1 MKLIWLS
8 DLHLVRAGGLIY
20 GRDPTKQLQRAID
33 RINEHHT
40 DASYCILSGDLVN
53 DGDAE
58 IYEHLNRMLS
68 GLQIPY
74 LPMAGNLSLIHI

>member
-58 IYEHLNRMLS
+58 IYAVSYTHLT
-68 GLQIPY
+68 
-74 LPMAGNLSLIHI
+74 LPTIYSV